1 MKFINYL
8 ESISGISV
16 FPMTSL
22 IIFFIFFVLLG
33 IKVYMMDNNIV
44 NQLEHLPLEDDVNS
58 ESK

>member
-16 FPMTSL
+16 FPMIGL
-22 IIFFIFFVLLG
+22 ILFVSVFVIAVISVFG
-33 IKVYMMDNNIV
+33 TRKEVINE
-44 NQLEHLPLEDDVNS
+44 QSRLPLE